1 MAKEI
6 KSGSAREL
14 AELLGISERRV
25 NQLVNEGVLRRELEG
40 NFDLTQSIA
49 TYYENKYANKDED
62 SYWEERA
69 LHEAAKRKLAELD
82 LARKQ
87 NMSHD
92 AGDVERVMTDL
103 LSNLRSQLLGVP
115 AKMAVHLENK
125 SRTVI
130 MDELAKE
137 IESRLSE
144 LSDYNPEMFSDDPE
158 DG

>member
-49 TYYENKYANKDED
+49 TYYENKYASKDED
-62 SYWEERA
+62 SYWSEKA

-87 NMSHD
+87 NQAHD
-92 AGDVERVMTDL
+92 ASEVEIVMTDM
-103 LSNLRSQLLGVP
+103 LSTLRSQLMGIP
-115 AKMAVHLENK
+115 AKLAARLENK
-125 SRTVI
+125 DRTVI

-137 IESRLSE
+137 IRSRLSE
-144 LSDYNPEMFSDDPE
+144 LSEYNPEMFTNAEND
-158 DG
+158 